1 MLSTYFRNQI
11 LDQFL
16 RDGLYVSLHTK
27 DPGATGAHELVGYE
41 RASVRGFGPAGEGFK
56 ASAEDITL
64 RELPACTVGY
74 IGLWDAEKK
83 GRFLMG
89 GSIGTPKIIQTGDS
103 LRFEPGKL
111 GFAIEE

>member
-27 DPGATGAHELVGYE
+27 DPGATGANELAGYE
-41 RASVRGFGPAGEGFK
+41 RAAVSGFGAAGEGFK
-56 ASAEDITL
+56 ASSAEIVL
-64 RELPACTVGY
+64 RELPACTVGF

-89 GSIGTPKIIQTGDS
+89 GSLGTPKIMQSGDS